1 MMKNFDTDFSTGDAG
16 QECPSGR
23 GPDCAD
29 TNTELPE
36 SEKSQAKVE
45 SCSTSCRFGSEV
57 PGGKKGQILSIG
69 SVVLCII
76 LIVLGLTLG
85 E

>member
-16 QECPSGR
+16 QECPSGH
-23 GPDCAD
+23 GPDCVGAD
-29 TNTELPE
+29 TELSE
-36 SEKSQAKVE
+36 SEKPQAKVE
-45 SCSTSCRFGSEV
+45 SCSTGCRCGMES
-57 PGGKKGQILSIG
+57 PGGKIGQILSIG
-69 SVVLCII
+69 AVVLCII